1 MLRCELTDYVRDK
14 TMTAIKFSKWALLSA
29 AGLALA
35 ACGGGDRPADPQT
48 AETEA
53 VETETVEA
61 PDTAEAPLSLAEV
74 IADPRRAE
82 ESPRDQF
89 RNPQETL
96 EFFEIGPN
104 QRVAEIWPG
113 WYTNVLAP
121 YLAANDGTYVAV
133 QYPTGVNERLDAR
146 VQAYK
151 DTYSDTSVYG
161 DIEYGAFMKDS
172 GPILPAESV
181 DTILTFRNI
190 HNWMGGGYADQA
202 FEEFYAALKPG
213 GLLGVVEHRLPE
225 TASQDPR
232 GSSGYVQ
239 ESYIK
244 DMAARAGFEFVAAS
258 EVNANPKD
266 TADHPMGVWTLQ
278 PSSRLPE
285 EGSEEAVD
293 FEADLYKN
301 IGESDRATLKFRKPL

>member
-1 MLRCELTDYVRDK
+1 M
-14 TMTAIKFSKWALLSA
+14 MTIKFTKWALISA
-29 AGLALA
+29 AGLALV
-35 ACGGGDRPADPQT
+35 ACGGGNEPTDPQT
-48 AETEA
+48 TETGA
-53 VETETVEA
+53 AETETVET
-61 PDTAEAPLSLAEV
+61 PDTAEAPLNLAEV
-74 IADPRRAE
+74 IADPRRTE
-82 ESPRDQF
+82 ESPRDQY
-89 RNPQETL
+89 RHPQETL
-96 EFFEIGPN
+96 EFFEVGPN

-161 DIEYGAFMKDS
+161 DIEYGAFIKDS

-181 DTILTFRNI
+181 DTILTFRNV

-258 EVNANPKD
+258 EINANPKD